1 MLTSQQ
7 VFNPA
12 RPEDH
17 ATWNA
22 VTRRQLPHIHER
34 ATKRF
39 HAGWSQLGLRENNV
53 PVRADVEDA
62 LHEATGWRL
71 SVPQEAYLE
80 DGDWFTHLAIKHF
93 PATAYLRKSHEVEYT
108 PFPDLVH
115 EYLGHLPIHADPAC
129 ADLTH
134 RFGLAHVGTQDLSR
148 KNAIA
153 RLWWYTFEF
162 GLIKEQGE
170 TRVLGAGLL
179 SSIGELER
187 SRDTALHVP
196 FDIHEVIRT
205 PRSPHAM
212 HEKYFVIEDLSDIAA
227 ALDSLTN
234 PACSVPHIEQ
244 S

>member
-1 MLTSQQ
+1 MS
-7 VFNPA
+7 VINPS

-22 VTRRQLPHIHER
+22 VARRQLPHIHER
-34 ATKRF
+34 ATNRF
-39 HAGWSQLGLRENNV
+39 HAGWSKLGLRENQV

-62 LHEATGWRL
+62 LHEVTGWHL
-71 SVPQEAYLE
+71 SVPEEAYLE
-80 DGDWFTHLAIKHF
+80 DGVWFTHLAIKHF

-115 EYLGHLPIHADPAC
+115 EYLGHLPIHADPVC
-129 ADLTH
+129 AELAH
-134 RFGLAHVGTQDLSR
+134 QFGLAHIGTQDLSR

-162 GLIKEQGE
+162 GLIKENGE

-187 SRDTALHVP
+187 SRDTTLHVP
-196 FDIHEVIRT
+196 FDINKVIRL

-212 HEKYFVIEDLSDIAA
+212 HEKYFVIDNMDQIAE
-227 ALDSLTN
+227 ALKKLAD
-234 PACSVPHIEQ
+234 PAFTIPHIEK